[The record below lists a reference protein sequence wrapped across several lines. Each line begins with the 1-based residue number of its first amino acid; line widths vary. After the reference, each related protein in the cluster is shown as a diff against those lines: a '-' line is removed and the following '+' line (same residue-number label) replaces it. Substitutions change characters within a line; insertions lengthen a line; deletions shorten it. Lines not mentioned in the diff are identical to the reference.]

1 MKNVCF
7 LLAALLLLGAGCGDG
22 SGKKLRIGISI
33 PAATHGWTG
42 GVVWSAE
49 RAKKNLEAEN
59 PDLQVIVT
67 SSANTADQVNRI
79 ENLIARN
86 VDALVVLAQEPGPIS
101 DICAKAARQGIFLV
115 VVSNPLDQPV
125 QDVFVN
131 GDNRSFGAAAAKA
144 MGRILEGKGDILMME
159 GVPCPINTDR
169 VESFR
174 ETLSKEFPGI
184 RILESQAAWWNTEKG
199 LSLMENYLQK
209 YPKID
214 AVWAGDDDV
223 LVGALKA
230 YEESGRKDV
239 KAMIGEKRSNAF
251 WTEIPWSRRQSPTRP
266 ACSNAVSRRL
276 LPDSGTERK
285 RAKKKSSFHRRSLR
299 MRMRKTT
306 ISPTRSIETASGAAP
321 MKLQTAIPASMQF
334 RLRRGGGHG

>member
-1 MKNVCF
+1 MKKVCF
-7 LLAALLLLGAGCGDG
+7 LLAALLLLASGCGKD

-49 RAKKNLEAEN
+49 RAKRNLEAEN

-144 MGRILEGKGDILMME
+144 MGRILGGKGDILMME

-199 LSLMENYLQK
+199 LALMENYLQK

-230 YEESGRKDV
+230 YEESGRTDV
-239 KAMIGEKRSNAF
+239 KAMIGGG
-251 WTEIPWSRRQSPTRP
+251 SRKT
-266 ACSNAVSRRL
+266 VKRL
-276 LPDSGTERK
+276 LDGDPVVKATVTYSPRMLERGVEEALAGLRNGKKAREKEVIIPSQIVTHENAKEHYFPDSVY
-285 RAKKKSSFHRRSLR
+285 
-299 MRMRKTT
+299 
-306 ISPTRSIETASGAAP
+306 
-321 MKLQTAIPASMQF
+321 
-334 RLRRGGGHG
+334 

>member
-1 MKNVCF
+1 MRDKMKKAFF
-7 LLAALLLLGAGCGDG
+7 LLAALLLLTGCGEG

-49 RAKKNLEAEN
+49 QAKKNLEAAN

-79 ENLIARN
+79 ENLVARN
-86 VDALVVLAQEPGPIS
+86 VDALVVLAQEPGPIT
-101 DICAKAARQGIFLV
+101 DICARAREQGIFLV
-115 VVSNPLDQPV
+115 VVSNPLDKPV

-144 MGRILEGKGDILMME
+144 MGRLLGGKGEILMME
-159 GVPCPINTDR
+159 GVPCPINKDR

-174 ETLSKEFPGI
+174 EVLAAEFPGI
-184 RILESQAAWWNTEKG
+184 RILESQASWWNTEKG
-199 LSLMENYLQK
+199 LALMENFLQK

-223 LVGALKA
+223 LIGALKA
-230 YEESGRKDV
+230 YEESGRKDI
-239 KAMIGEKRSNAF
+239 KAMIGGGGSKKTVKMILDGNSVLKATVTYSPRMLERGVEEALAGLRNGKKAVGKEVIIPSQIVTRENAKEHYF
-251 WTEIPWSRRQSPTRP
+251 
-266 ACSNAVSRRL
+266 
-276 LPDSGTERK
+276 PDSVY
-285 RAKKKSSFHRRSLR
+285 
-299 MRMRKTT
+299 
-306 ISPTRSIETASGAAP
+306 
-321 MKLQTAIPASMQF
+321 
-334 RLRRGGGHG
+334 

>member
-1 MKNVCF
+1 MKKAFF
-7 LLAALLLLGAGCGDG
+7 LLAALLLLTGCGEG

-49 RAKKNLEAEN
+49 QAKKNLEAAN

-79 ENLIARN
+79 ENLVARN
-86 VDALVVLAQEPGPIS
+86 VDALVVLAQEPEPIT
-101 DICAKAARQGIFLV
+101 DICARAREQGIFLV
-115 VVSNPLDQPV
+115 VVSNPLDKPV

-144 MGRILEGKGDILMME
+144 MGRLLGGKGEILMME
-159 GVPCPINTDR
+159 GVPCPINKDR

-174 ETLSKEFPGI
+174 EVLAAEFPGI
-184 RILESQAAWWNTEKG
+184 RILESQASWWNTEKG
-199 LSLMENYLQK
+199 LALMENFLQK

-223 LVGALKA
+223 LIGALKA
-230 YEESGRKDV
+230 YEESGRKDI
-239 KAMIGEKRSNAF
+239 KAMIGGGGSKKTVKMILDGNSVVKATVTYSPRMLERGVEEALAGLRNGKKTVGKEVIIPSQIVTRENAKEHYF
-251 WTEIPWSRRQSPTRP
+251 
-266 ACSNAVSRRL
+266 
-276 LPDSGTERK
+276 PDSVY
-285 RAKKKSSFHRRSLR
+285 
-299 MRMRKTT
+299 
-306 ISPTRSIETASGAAP
+306 
-321 MKLQTAIPASMQF
+321 
-334 RLRRGGGHG
+334 

>member
-1 MKNVCF
+1 MKKVFF
-7 LLAALLLLGAGCGDG
+7 LLAALLLVAGCGKD

-144 MGRILEGKGDILMME
+144 MGRILGGKGDILMME

-239 KAMIGEKRSNAF
+239 KAMIGGGG
-251 WTEIPWSRRQSPTRP
+251 SR
-266 ACSNAVSRRL
+266 NYF
-276 LPDSGTERK
+276 EN
-285 RAKKKSSFHRRSLR
+285 
-299 MRMRKTT
+299 
-306 ISPTRSIETASGAAP
+306 
-321 MKLQTAIPASMQF
+321 
-334 RLRRGGGHG
+334 RLRGCF

>member
-1 MKNVCF
+1 MKKVCF
-7 LLAALLLLGAGCGDG
+7 LLAALLLLASGCGKD

-49 RAKKNLEAEN
+49 RAKRNLEAEN

-144 MGRILEGKGDILMME
+144 MGRILGGKGDILMME

-199 LSLMENYLQK
+199 LALMENYLQK

-239 KAMIGEKRSNAF
+239 KAMIGGGG
-251 WTEIPWSRRQSPTRP
+251 SRKT
-266 ACSNAVSRRL
+266 VKRL
-276 LPDSGTERK
+276 LDGDPVVKATVTYSPRMLERGVEEALAGLRNGKKAREKEVIIPSQIVTHENAKDHYFPDSVY
-285 RAKKKSSFHRRSLR
+285 
-299 MRMRKTT
+299 
-306 ISPTRSIETASGAAP
+306 
-321 MKLQTAIPASMQF
+321 
-334 RLRRGGGHG
+334 

>member
-1 MKNVCF
+1 MKKAFF
-7 LLAALLLLGAGCGDG
+7 LLAALLLLTGCGEG

-49 RAKKNLEAEN
+49 QAKKNLEAAN

-79 ENLIARN
+79 ENLVARN
-86 VDALVVLAQEPGPIS
+86 VDALVVLTQEPGPIT
-101 DICAKAARQGIFLV
+101 DICARAREQGIFLV
-115 VVSNPLDQPV
+115 VVSNPLDKPV

-144 MGRILEGKGDILMME
+144 MGRLLGGKGEILMME
-159 GVPCPINTDR
+159 GVPCPINKDR

-174 ETLSKEFPGI
+174 EVLAAEFPGI
-184 RILESQAAWWNTEKG
+184 RILESQASWWNTEKG
-199 LSLMENYLQK
+199 LALMENFLQK

-223 LVGALKA
+223 LIGALKA
-230 YEESGRKDV
+230 YEESGRKDI
-239 KAMIGEKRSNAF
+239 KAMIGGGGSKKTVKMILDGNSVVKATVTYSPRMLERGVEEALAGLRNGKKAVGKEVIIPSQIVTRENAKEHYF
-251 WTEIPWSRRQSPTRP
+251 
-266 ACSNAVSRRL
+266 
-276 LPDSGTERK
+276 PDSVY
-285 RAKKKSSFHRRSLR
+285 
-299 MRMRKTT
+299 
-306 ISPTRSIETASGAAP
+306 
-321 MKLQTAIPASMQF
+321 
-334 RLRRGGGHG
+334 

>member
-1 MKNVCF
+1 MQRGEDGFFLVFRRINTRVKMKRLF
-7 LLAALLLLGAGCGDG
+7 LILTALLLLTGCGDT
-22 SGKKLRIGISI
+22 SGKKLKIGISI

-49 RAKKNLEAEN
+49 QAKKNLEAAN

-79 ENLIARN
+79 ENLIARD

-101 DICAKAARQGIFLV
+101 DICARAKQQGIFLV
-115 VVSNPLDQPV
+115 VVSNPLDKPV

-144 MGRILEGKGDILMME
+144 MGQLLNGKGDILVME

-174 ETLSKEFPGI
+174 ETLSGEFPEI
-184 RILESQAAWWNTEKG
+184 KILESQAAWWNTEKG
-199 LSLMENYLQK
+199 LTLMENYLQK

-239 KAMIGEKRSNAF
+239 KAMIGGGG
-251 WTEIPWSRRQSPTRP
+251 SRKT
-266 ACSNAVSRRL
+266 VKRL
-276 LPDSGTERK
+276 LDGDSIVKATVTYSPRMLERGVEEALAGLRNGTKALQKEVMIPSQIVTHENASEYYFPDSVY
-285 RAKKKSSFHRRSLR
+285 
-299 MRMRKTT
+299 
-306 ISPTRSIETASGAAP
+306 
-321 MKLQTAIPASMQF
+321 
-334 RLRRGGGHG
+334 

>member
-1 MKNVCF
+1 MKKVFF
-7 LLAALLLLGAGCGDG
+7 LLAALLLVAGCGKD

-144 MGRILEGKGDILMME
+144 MGRILGGKGDILMME

-239 KAMIGEKRSNAF
+239 KAMIGGGG
-251 WTEIPWSRRQSPTRP
+251 SRKT
-266 ACSNAVSRRL
+266 VKRL
-276 LPDSGTERK
+276 LDGDPVVKATVTYSPRMLERGVEEALAGLRNGKKAREKEVIIPSQIVTHENAKDHYFPDSVY
-285 RAKKKSSFHRRSLR
+285 
-299 MRMRKTT
+299 
-306 ISPTRSIETASGAAP
+306 
-321 MKLQTAIPASMQF
+321 
-334 RLRRGGGHG
+334 

>member
-1 MKNVCF
+1 MKRLIF
-7 LLAALLLLGAGCGDG
+7 LLTLVFLLSGCGEG
-22 SGKKLRIGISI
+22 TSRKMKIGISI

-49 RAKKNLEAEN
+49 RAKKNLEAAN

-101 DICAKAARQGIFLV
+101 DICAKAKKQGIFLV
-115 VVSNPLDQPV
+115 VVSNPLDKPV

-144 MGRILEGKGDILMME
+144 MGQILNGKGDILMME

-174 ETLSKEFPGI
+174 ETLAKEFPGI

-199 LSLMENYLQK
+199 LTLMENYLQK

-230 YEESGRKDV
+230 YEESGRKDI
-239 KAMIGEKRSNAF
+239 KAMIGGGG
-251 WTEIPWSRRQSPTRP
+251 SRKT
-266 ACSNAVSRRL
+266 VKRL
-276 LPDSGTERK
+276 LDGDPVVKATVTYSPSMLERGVEMALAGLRNGKKALQKELIIPSQIVTHENAEQFYFPDSVY
-285 RAKKKSSFHRRSLR
+285 
-299 MRMRKTT
+299 
-306 ISPTRSIETASGAAP
+306 
-321 MKLQTAIPASMQF
+321 
-334 RLRRGGGHG
+334 

>member
-1 MKNVCF
+1 MKKACF
-7 LLAALLLLGAGCGDG
+7 LLAALLLLVAGCGKD

-144 MGRILEGKGDILMME
+144 MGRILGGKGDILMME

-223 LVGALKA
+223 LIGALKA

-239 KAMIGEKRSNAF
+239 KAMIGGGG
-251 WTEIPWSRRQSPTRP
+251 SRKT
-266 ACSNAVSRRL
+266 VKRL
-276 LPDSGTERK
+276 LDGDPVVKATVTYSPRMLERGVEEALAGLRNGKKAREKEVIIPSQIVTHENAKDHYFPDSVY
-285 RAKKKSSFHRRSLR
+285 
-299 MRMRKTT
+299 
-306 ISPTRSIETASGAAP
+306 
-321 MKLQTAIPASMQF
+321 
-334 RLRRGGGHG
+334 

>member
-1 MKNVCF
+1 MCF
-7 LLAALLLLGAGCGDG
+7 LLAALLLLASGCGKD

-49 RAKKNLEAEN
+49 RAKRNLEAEN

-144 MGRILEGKGDILMME
+144 MGRILGGKGDILMME

-199 LSLMENYLQK
+199 LALMENYLQK

-230 YEESGRKDV
+230 YEESGRTDV
-239 KAMIGEKRSNAF
+239 KAMIGGGG
-251 WTEIPWSRRQSPTRP
+251 SRKT
-266 ACSNAVSRRL
+266 VKRL
-276 LPDSGTERK
+276 LDGDPVVKATVTYSPRMLERGVEEALAGLRNGKKAREKEVIIPSQIVTHENAKEHYFPDSVY
-285 RAKKKSSFHRRSLR
+285 
-299 MRMRKTT
+299 
-306 ISPTRSIETASGAAP
+306 
-321 MKLQTAIPASMQF
+321 
-334 RLRRGGGHG
+334 

>member
-1 MKNVCF
+1 MKKVCF
-7 LLAALLLLGAGCGDG
+7 LLAALLLVAGCGKD

-49 RAKKNLEAEN
+49 RAKRNLEAEN

-144 MGRILEGKGDILMME
+144 MGRILGGKGDILMME

-230 YEESGRKDV
+230 YEESGRTDV
-239 KAMIGEKRSNAF
+239 KAMIGGGG
-251 WTEIPWSRRQSPTRP
+251 SRKT
-266 ACSNAVSRRL
+266 VKRL
-276 LPDSGTERK
+276 LDGDPVVKATVTYSPRMLERGVEEALAGLRNGKKAREKEVIIPSQIVTHENAKEHYFPDSVY
-285 RAKKKSSFHRRSLR
+285 
-299 MRMRKTT
+299 
-306 ISPTRSIETASGAAP
+306 
-321 MKLQTAIPASMQF
+321 
-334 RLRRGGGHG
+334 

>member
-1 MKNVCF
+1 MKKVCF
-7 LLAALLLLGAGCGDG
+7 LLAALLLLASGCGKD

-49 RAKKNLEAEN
+49 RAKRNLEAEN

-144 MGRILEGKGDILMME
+144 MGRILGGKGDILMME

-199 LSLMENYLQK
+199 LALMENYLQK

-214 AVWAGDDDV
+214 AVWAGDADV

-230 YEESGRKDV
+230 YEESGRPDV
-239 KAMIGEKRSNAF
+239 KAMIGGGG
-251 WTEIPWSRRQSPTRP
+251 SRKT
-266 ACSNAVSRRL
+266 VKRL
-276 LPDSGTERK
+276 LDGDPVVKATVTYSPRMLERGVEEALAGLRNGKKAREKEVIIPSQIVTHENAKEHYFPDSVY
-285 RAKKKSSFHRRSLR
+285 
-299 MRMRKTT
+299 
-306 ISPTRSIETASGAAP
+306 
-321 MKLQTAIPASMQF
+321 
-334 RLRRGGGHG
+334 